1 MVSERVFENLLIF
14 EVSVL
19 DLVIFCTYIEDY
31 WCFGGME
38 SRFLFMEIYTVHL
51 VFFFLI
57 WISFLFVWDQIIC
70 LNPKSI
76 NSFVFSLW
84 IQSYL
89 LLLWP
94 KMFSP
99 SLFIKRVFD
108 DIHDPVLFDPNIT
121 SMSPFPF
128 AFLFCAKI
136 LSFVIIN
143 FNIRVAIIDS
153 WIDSFWFQVF
163 FNDWCSWVSGYVDE
177 PLKEV
182 CYFDWKTHSIWKW
195 LVLINLVIFTEL
207 KSPIRD

>member
-1 MVSERVFENLLIF
+1 MVSERVFKNLLIF

-19 DLVIFCTYIEDY
+19 DLVIFYTYIEDY

-38 SRFLFMEIYTVHL
+38 SRFLFKLLFMEVYIVHL
-51 VFFFLI
+51 VFFFNLN
-57 WISFLFVWDQIIC
+57 LFFVRLGSNHL

-121 SMSPFPF
+121 SMSPFLF
-128 AFLFCAKI
+128 AFLFCA
-136 LSFVIIN
+136 
-143 FNIRVAIIDS
+143 
-153 WIDSFWFQVF
+153 
-163 FNDWCSWVSGYVDE
+163 
-177 PLKEV
+177 
-182 CYFDWKTHSIWKW
+182 
-195 LVLINLVIFTEL
+195 
-207 KSPIRD
+207 